1 MDKTAKKR
9 SALNKL
15 KEVTNVSGITAEK
28 YFQPELLRVM
38 SSLRKCDNDI
48 RSIALGKVV
57 ENGDP
62 GDDPISLQLLLK
74 ATTSNIARREYM
86 LAISELSR
94 FHKKLFNINSKLTKF
109 NLDSNKI
116 HYQFLFKDLGEE
128 HLERLK
134 DLDQK
139 RWKVDAS
146 EKVVFVRVAGI
157 TDIIHNVTSKRGRAL
172 AAWEKRYPK
181 VIGTLR
187 DKTIEILNKSN
198 AIFNS
203 LNNYFDEFA
212 KLRADRDPN
221 GYEDKA
227 SAFSKE
233 FLKYDSDFRVYYNG
247 TVKPFF
253 DKAKLFEEAEKQ
265 EELDRFNESNKVD
278 PKSLPISSSTP
289 LYTSP
294 SNSYVSPTSPT
305 LVATPDVY
313 KNQAVPTVK
322 INPNLNK
329 VEQEVP
335 LSSIDDK
342 DFEPVSSGSEKEVPL
357 SSIDDSDFEEV
368 KSAKF
373 ISTLESLANEDSSI
387 LLNYIK
393 KYAKLIENKDPKK
406 AIALLNI
413 VSQNK

>member
-1 MDKTAKKR
+1 MDKIAKKR
-9 SALNKL
+9 SILNKIR
-15 KEVTNVSGITAEK
+15 ENVTNVSAITAEK

-38 SSLRKCDNDI
+38 DSLRKCDNDI
-48 RSIALGKVV
+48 RSIALGKPI

-62 GDDPISLQLLLK
+62 GEDPIALKLLLK

-109 NLDSNKI
+109 NLDANKI
-116 HYQFLFKDLGEE
+116 HYQFLFKDLGQE

-139 RWKVDAS
+139 RWKVEAS
-146 EKVVFVRVAGI
+146 EKIIFIRVAGI

-181 VIGTLR
+181 IIGNLR
-187 DKTIEILNKSN
+187 DKTIDILNKSN
-198 AIFNS
+198 AIFNN
-203 LNNYFDEFA
+203 LNNYFDELA
-212 KLRADRDPN
+212 ALRANRDPN
-221 GYEDKA
+221 GYEEKA
-227 SAFSKE
+227 AAFSKE
-233 FLKYDSDFRVYYNG
+233 FLKYDSDFRIYYNG

-253 DKAKLFEEAEKQ
+253 DKAKLFEESEKN
-265 EELDRFNESNKVD
+265 EEIAAFNEANKAD
-278 PKSLPISSSTP
+278 STLPISSNTY
-289 LYTSP
+289 LYNSP
-294 SNSYVSPTSPT
+294 SSSNVSPLSPT
-305 LVATPDVY
+305 LLATPEVY
-313 KNQAVPTVK
+313 KNQTMPSIK

-329 VEQEVP
+329 VEKEVP
-335 LSSIDDK
+335 LSSIDDN
-342 DFEPVSSGSEKEVPL
+342 DFEPVSSVEKEVPL

-373 ISTLESLANEDSSI
+373 ISTLESLATEDSSI

-393 KYAKLIENKDPKK
+393 KYAKLIQEKDPKK

-413 VSQNK
+413 VSRNK